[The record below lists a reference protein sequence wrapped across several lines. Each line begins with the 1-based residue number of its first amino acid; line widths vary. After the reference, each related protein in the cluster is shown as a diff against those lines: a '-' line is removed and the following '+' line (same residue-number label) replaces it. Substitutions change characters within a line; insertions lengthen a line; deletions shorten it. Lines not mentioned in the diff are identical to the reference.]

1 MILWLILAVMTLAA
15 VAAVWWPLARRQKS
29 VRSGS
34 DVAVY
39 RDQLDEIDRDEA
51 ASLIGSVEAEA
62 ARVEVSRRLIAAAE
76 AAKVVSAV
84 AAPAP
89 ARSYRWATLA
99 AAIIVLPLGAGLVY
113 LSLGSPN
120 LVPVSMNAEA
130 SGKQLPEG
138 IEQTVAEV
146 EKYLEAN
153 PKNGRGWELLAP
165 VYLRLGRFDDAVRA
179 RRNALE
185 IFGPDAA
192 RLGDLG
198 EAIVVASN
206 GVVTPEAKSLF
217 ERANAADPE
226 DVMAQY
232 YLGLSAKQEGRRDE
246 AVKRWTALVSSAREG
261 AEWLPMVKSALARV
275 DEKEPTFVA
284 AAPSAAAVA
293 PPEHNGDAIEAMVA
307 RLAERLKKDGSDVP
321 GWVQLV
327 RSYRVLG
334 RTEKAKAAVADA
346 HAALASDQEALQRL
360 DQGLQGLETEAAAS
374 GGLRSRRSRPGAVG
388 HRRRAAGSGREPG
401 RRRRADGAGR
411 AQQYDRKHGRAPC
424 PAHGRERLRRR
435 WLASPDQGLYGARR
449 ARQGADGGRQCPH
462 CACRQQRQSAPHR
475 RTDERTRTGR
485 LMTRKQRRLILIGS
499 SLGVLAIAVGLV
511 LNSLRDSI
519 VFFNSPTDIADN
531 KAPPGK
537 RVRLGGMVK
546 MGSLER
552 GDNLQIRFEVT
563 DGNKDIPVSYH
574 GIVPDLFREGQGVV
588 AEGHIEPGGTF
599 AADTV
604 LAKHDENYMPREV
617 VDTLKKQGHWQETA
631 APVKQSAR

>member
-1 MILWLILAVMTLAA
+1 MILWPILAVMTLAA
-15 VAAVWWPLARRQKS
+15 MAAVWWPLARRQQS

-51 ASLIGSVEAEA
+51 ASLIGGVEAEA

-76 AAKVVSAV
+76 AAKLVSAV

-113 LSLGSPN
+113 FSLGSPN

-185 IFGPDAA
+185 IFGPDPA

-206 GVVTPEAKSLF
+206 GVVTPEAKGLF

-232 YLGLSAKQEGRRDE
+232 YLGLNAKQEGRRDE
-246 AVKRWTALVSSAREG
+246 AVKRWAALVSSAREG

-321 GWVQLV
+321 GWIQLV

-334 RTEKAKAAVADA
+334 RTAQANTAVADA
-346 HAALASDQEALQRL
+346 HAALASDREALQRL

-374 GGLRSRRSRPGAVG
+374 GGGSGPGA
-388 HRRRAAGSGREPG
+388 AGP
-401 RRRRADGAGR
+401 
-411 AQQYDRKHGRAPC
+411 AP
-424 PAHGRERLRRR
+424 
-435 WLASPDQGLYGARR
+435 S
-449 ARQGADGGRQCPH
+449 
-462 CACRQQRQSAPHR
+462 
-475 RTDERTRTGR
+475 
-485 LMTRKQRRLILIGS
+485 
-499 SLGVLAIAVGLV
+499 AIAV
-511 LNSLRDSI
+511 
-519 VFFNSPTDIADN
+519 
-531 KAPPGK
+531 APPGPDASQVAAAAQMAPGE
-537 RVRLGGMVK
+537 RNNMIESMVARLAQRMAEN
-546 MGSLER
+546 GSDVDGWLRLIKAYSVLGER
-552 GDNLQIRFEVT
+552 DKAV
-563 DGNKDIPVSYH
+563 
-574 GIVPDLFREGQGVV
+574 
-588 AEGHIEPGGTF
+588 
-599 AADTV
+599 
-604 LAKHDENYMPREV
+604 
-617 VDTLKKQGHWQETA
+617 TA
-631 APVKQSAR
+631 ATNARNALAGNSDSLRRIGELTKELGLEG